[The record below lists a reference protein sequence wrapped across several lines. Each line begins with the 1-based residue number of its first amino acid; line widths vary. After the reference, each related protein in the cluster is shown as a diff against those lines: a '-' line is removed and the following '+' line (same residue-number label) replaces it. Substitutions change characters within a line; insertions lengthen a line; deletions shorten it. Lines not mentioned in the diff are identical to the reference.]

1 MNHPTTFLVSSASL
15 LRRATPRGPRKRMN
29 HPTHRPSSRALRAVL
44 VAAACTLVAG
54 CVQMPTSGPVTPVD
68 AQASADGVP
77 GISFDPRPPQEGET
91 APDIVEGFLEAMKA
105 TPMSATVARQF
116 LSDAAADAWV
126 PERQIITYAERG
138 TAVGGT
144 SFQVPMTDVNV
155 YDASGAWQRAQATR
169 DLDLGLVEEDGE
181 WRIDSVPD
189 ALIVPESWFED
200 WYQRVSLY
208 FFDPTSEVLVP
219 EPVFVPKGDQFAS
232 SLVRGLLA
240 QPEGESREVARSYF
254 PPGTNHG
261 LSVPI
266 SDAGIAEVSLTGDPD
281 AVDEETAQRMLAQLV
296 WTLRQEPRINA
307 VALSIGGRA
316 FGGPG
321 GSTQVNLD
329 VGSAYDPNGVRTT
342 DELYALSDGRVVSG
356 DLGGFDETLGP
367 LGQDDLGVRSIGVSI
382 SGSRVAAVSASG
394 ADLLVAP
401 TDAPDGEVA
410 AVITGAVDLAA
421 PSWDY
426 RDRTWVLDRG
436 AGRARVMVVVDGVAS
451 VEDVPGISGRT
462 VTKLLV
468 SRDGSRL
475 VAVVRGTRTDR
486 VVATRIR
493 HDQAGAVLGFT
504 PVQVLPLPAEGSPR
518 IRDIGWRSP
527 TTVSVLRD
535 STDDISQVRTIS
547 VDGAPGEIVTG
558 GTTRLRGRIRMLV
571 SAPVDGSEV
580 YARAGRSVISLTRP
594 ERTVVALPVGVTSLT
609 YPG

>member
-1 MNHPTTFLVSSASL
+1 MSTHHP
-15 LRRATPRGPRKRMN
+15 G
-29 HPTHRPSSRALRAVL
+29 SRALRAVL

-54 CVQMPTSGPVTPVD
+54 CVQMPEDGPVVEPEVSAEVD
-68 AQASADGVP
+68 QVP
-77 GISFDPRPPQEGET
+77 GISFDPRPPQDGE
-91 APDIVEGFLEAMKA
+91 APADIVEGFLEAMKA
-105 TPMSATVARQF
+105 TPIRTTVARQF
-116 LSDAAADAWV
+116 LSREAADAWI

-144 SFQVPMTDVNV
+144 TFEVPMTDVNL
-155 YDASGAWQRAQATR
+155 YDASGAWQRTQGTR
-169 DLDLGLVEEDGE
+169 GLDLGLVEEDGE

-219 EPVFVPKGDQFAS
+219 EPVFVPRGDQFAS
-232 SLVRGLLA
+232 SLVRGLLN
-240 QPEGESREVARSYF
+240 QPEGESHDVARSYF

-266 SDAGIAEVSLTGDPD
+266 SNAGIAEVSLTGDPD

-329 VGSAYDPNGVRTT
+329 VGSAYDPNGVRSSG
-342 DELYALSDGRVVSG
+342 EMYALSEGRVVSG
-356 DLGGFDETLGP
+356 SLGSFEETLGP
-367 LGQDDLGVRSIGVSI
+367 LGQDEVGVRSIGVSI
-382 SGSRVAAVSASG
+382 SGTRVAAVSTSG

-401 TDAPDGEVA
+401 TEAPEGEVA
-410 AVITGAVDLAA
+410 AVVSGAVDLAA

-436 AGRARVMVVVDGVAS
+436 AGRARVIVAVDGVPT
-451 VEDVPGISGRT
+451 VMDVPGVSGRS

-475 VAVVRGTRTDR
+475 VAVVRGARTDR

-493 HDQAGAVLGFT
+493 HDQAGTILGFT

-527 TTVSVLRD
+527 TSISVLSD
-535 STDDISQVRTIS
+535 INDDLSAVRTIS

-558 GTTRLRGRIRMLV
+558 GLTRLRGRARMLV

-580 YARAGRSVISLTRP
+580 FARAGRSVISLTRP
-594 ERTVVALPVGVTSLT
+594 ERTAVALPAGLVSLT